1 MCQLLNRFTAD
12 QKYNHIEKRTDG
24 LGVLRVVRNLAATIR
39 PAIGSILAV
48 VDLLLLFLGDV
59 IIFTTMAIIV
69 FFALTEIKPPL

>member
-24 LGVLRVVRNLAATIR
+24 LGVLRVVINIAATIG
-39 PAIGSILAV
+39 PVIGSIL
-48 VDLLLLFLGDV
+48 VDF
-59 IIFTTMAIIV
+59 IMSATMAIIV